1 MGLDKKHKL
10 EEFSRNLWKTYHLKH
25 KVEPDSW
32 LHFLC
37 FLFNNPTIEKFPES
51 SDQTVDDLIPL
62 GKVDNLVIFLNT
74 KSCNYKLVLRECIS
88 ILKRLI
94 FSKLREICILVL
106 YPSIAGLN
114 LLFFSPQRNK
124 SIEPV
129 KTIRFPK
136 GHIPNYFQELIES
149 EGETSPLELLLRL
162 VDIPALEADFLNQM
176 QSIHSSN
183 SMSEEYLIGYLTILL
198 VYSAFASFENWYEFL
213 RDELQKSKD
222 NTFHNYI
229 SKIQEFIVQQGI
241 KKDDLEK
248 INSIL
253 YDLGLETLLIDP
265 VLFQSLLQRYPYSL
279 NEPSTFV
286 QEVAITPLILS
297 LISER
302 LSTYSSKKKKEGKY
316 YTSSSNADFIACLA
330 LYRVLQ
336 NQVSDIEPEDLFNWV
351 YHDWGFETALTLKSM
366 TPLSLIPSSLKILDP
381 ACGSGTFFISI
392 ARLLNNLAATKTVF
406 NNELF
411 PIVEFVG
418 IDSDRIAVLVARLRF
433 IFFNLQTLLKASL
446 LGIPEMTQ
454 PPIQLNFDKIVQADF
469 FSYEFPHKF
478 DLIIGNPPWVRHED
492 IGVGQQPEYKKWLQ
506 TRIEELIGKNA
517 LFDRKS
523 DLYIYFCI
531 LGLSL
536 LEDGG
541 VLAFLTSNAWLEVKY
556 GRTLQKFL
564 LSPDKRI
571 NIFDIIHRSGTRL
584 WDQLGINSIV
594 LIANKS
600 TSNEI
605 RNPNGAFTG
614 SQVDFSQIPLSSLRK
629 GIIPRKDHKDQ
640 YYQTELIT
648 KEQLDQT
655 NKWAGT
661 FLRTS
666 SSERKLLRRLGKK
679 GVPLSSLADIR
690 FGVKT
695 GANDFFHLKR
705 MNKEPRTDG
714 KVYIENRLGY
724 KGSIERKYLV
734 PLIKSPTHI
743 KGFIIPSSHASS
755 LWLFYCLDSPTRL
768 QGSGAWIYIKW
779 GESIPVTIKQGMKLG
794 TNVQG
799 FSSIRSVKQRDY
811 WYSLGKYPTPSLLW
825 TKSYHDKPGCFYN
838 QAQAMPDQRFYGITV
853 KQNKYLPLIF
863 TYLNSS
869 LVWAQMEAQG
879 NTNMGFGVLDTNVY
893 WLKSLKIPIEA
904 IAQKKQI
911 RDLMERLIKENTRG
925 SMCQFSPI
933 RADIDLFYAKYFDL
947 SDNSIRRLN
956 DFILRSINNRIR

>member
-1 MGLDKKHKL
+1 MELNKRVEL
-10 EEFSRNLWKTYHLKH
+10 EEITRNLWRNYRQKH
-25 KVEPDSW
+25 KMEPDSW
-32 LHFLC
+32 LHFFNL
-37 FLFNNPTIEKFPES
+37 LFNNTTIERFAEP
-51 SDQTVDDLIPL
+51 SDQTTDALIPL
-62 GKVDNLVIFLNT
+62 GKVDNLVFFLIT
-74 KSCNYKLVLRECIS
+74 KKNNYKLVLRECIGF
-88 ILKRLI
+88 IERVV
-94 FSKLREICILVL
+94 FSKSRDIYILVL
-106 YPSIAGLN
+106 HPSIAGLT
-114 LLFFSPQRNK
+114 LLFFSPQREE
-124 SIEPV
+124 SIESL
-129 KTIRFPK
+129 KTVRFPK
-136 GHIPNYFQELIES
+136 GHIPNYFHELIES
-149 EGETSPLELLLRL
+149 ERKASPLELLLRL

-176 QSIHSSN
+176 QSIQSSK

-222 NTFHNYI
+222 NTFHNFV
-229 SKIQEFIVQQGI
+229 SKIQEFIIQQGI
-241 KKDDLEK
+241 KNDDLEK

-253 YDLGLETLLIDP
+253 YDLGFETLLIDP
-265 VLFQSLLQRYPYSL
+265 VLFQRLLQRYPYSL
-279 NEPSTFV
+279 NEPSTFI
-286 QEVAITPLILS
+286 QEVAITPFVLS
-297 LISER
+297 LISES
-302 LSTYSSKKKKEGKY
+302 LSTYSTKKKKEGKY
-316 YTSSSNADFIACLA
+316 YTSFSNADFIACIA
-330 LYRVLQ
+330 VYRMLQ
-336 NQVSDIEPEDLFNWV
+336 NRLSDVKPEDLFNWV
-351 YHDWGFETALTLKSM
+351 YQDWGFETANILKSI
-366 TPLSLIPSSLKILDP
+366 TPSSLVPTSLKILDP
-381 ACGSGTFFISI
+381 ACGSGTFFISV
-392 ARLLNNLAATKTVF
+392 ARLLNNLATTELNFKDK
-406 NNELF
+406 LF

-433 IFFNLQTLLKASL
+433 ILFNLQTLLKASL
-446 LGIPEMTQ
+446 LGIPERALH
-454 PPIQLNFDKIVQADF
+454 PIQLNCDKIVQADF

-478 DLIIGNPPWVRHED
+478 DLIMGNPPWVRHED
-492 IGVGQQPEYKKWLQ
+492 IGVGQQSEYKKWLQ
-506 TRIEELIGKNA
+506 TRIEELTGKNA

-523 DLYIYFCI
+523 DLYVYFCI

-564 LSPDKRI
+564 LNPNKRI

-584 WDQLGINSIV
+584 WDELGINSIF
-594 LIANKS
+594 LIASKS
-600 TSNEI
+600 TSNKTRI
-605 RNPNGAFTG
+605 PNGTFTE
-614 SQVDFSQIPLSSLRK
+614 SQVDFSRIPFSSLRK
-629 GIIPRKDHKDQ
+629 GMILRKNHQDR
-640 YYQTELIT
+640 YYRTELIT

-666 SSERKLLRRLGKK
+666 KSERKLIRRFGTN

-690 FGVKT
+690 FGIKT

-705 MNKEPRTDG
+705 MNKKPRTDG
-714 KVYIENRLGY
+714 KVYIENRIGY

-743 KGFIIPSSHASS
+743 KGFIIPSSYVSS
-755 LWLFYCLDSPTRL
+755 LWLFYCFDSPTRL
-768 QGSGAWIYIKW
+768 QGSGAWVYIKW
-779 GESIPVTIKQGMKLG
+779 GESIPVKIKQGMKLG
-794 TNVQG
+794 TNVRG
-799 FSSIRSVKQRDY
+799 FSSIRSVKQRDC

-838 QAQAMPDQRFYGITV
+838 QAQAMPDQRFYGIIV

-869 LVWAQMEAQG
+869 FVWAQMEAQG

-893 WLKSLKIPIEA
+893 WLKSLKIPSEA
-904 IAQKKQI
+904 ITQKKQI

-925 SMCQFSPI
+925 SICQFSPI